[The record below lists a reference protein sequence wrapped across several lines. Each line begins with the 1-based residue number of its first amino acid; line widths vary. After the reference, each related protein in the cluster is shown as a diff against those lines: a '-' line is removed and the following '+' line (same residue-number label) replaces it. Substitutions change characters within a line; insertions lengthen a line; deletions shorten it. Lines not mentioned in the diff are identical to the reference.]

1 MFDLD
6 FGAGNRDRFAV
17 MDALLKR
24 PAAISVVLSNQD
36 SLTFGPSPLYFPSS
50 AFLGRNFSSR
60 TSSAKLASPESAH
73 VLTLMAPVF
82 VI

>member
-1 MFDLD
+1 MLD
-6 FGAGNRDRFAV
+6 
-17 MDALLKR
+17 KKSY
-24 PAAISVVLSNQD
+24 AASRGGH
-36 SLTFGPSPLYFPSS
+36 SLTFGPSSLYFPSS
-50 AFLGRNFSSR
+50 AFLGRNFPSR